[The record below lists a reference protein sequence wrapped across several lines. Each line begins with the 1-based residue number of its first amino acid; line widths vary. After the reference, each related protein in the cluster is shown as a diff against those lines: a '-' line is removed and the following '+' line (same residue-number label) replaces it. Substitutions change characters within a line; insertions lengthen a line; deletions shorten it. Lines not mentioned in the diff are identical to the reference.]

1 MYLKN
6 TINENGIRT
15 FHYNDAINDATATYK
30 SVTVTAPD
38 VLYIPSG
45 YVYTFDAIQTI
56 MDGGLVDKID
66 NQVVIITHGFVD
78 ASALNH
84 FKDEIELE
92 WNHVDA
98 TSAMLPRPPV
108 ARKLEASE
116 DMEDNTDDTED
127 TGGFGMST

>member
-1 MYLKN
+1 MN
-6 TINENGIRT
+6 
-15 FHYNDAINDATATYK
+15 H
-30 SVTVTAPD
+30 VV
-38 VLYIPSG
+38 
-45 YVYTFDAIQTI
+45 
-56 MDGGLVDKID
+56 D

-84 FKDEIELE
+84 FKDEMELE

-127 TGGFGMST
+127 TGGFGMSRAIQFGHKQRCRRCIRRSNLPVKEVIVYQIYLVVWTLWEKCDQM